1 MKEFGANPVITDETS
16 EKLKEIISK
25 FANDFKI
32 ARAS

>member
-1 MKEFGANPVITDETS
+1 MIEFANNPVITDEVS
-16 EKLKEIISK
+16 EKLKEIVSK